1 MDSST
6 VPDSIVLDELPSN
19 PQSRSFETSAS
30 NSIQVDKTTPSPVSV
45 TQVAKSRYAVAAS
58 AKEGDTPLNSGQ
70 GNLEKQRELVESM
83 FPGEKAHYNAICS
96 NCSKDFG
103 NFKHEWLQKKELAFC
118 SETKIWWLA
127 FVEGKGMFCLLCRKH
142 DCHNP
147 QNKSAVFNKTP
158 ATRYRPATL
167 KEQVGTP
174 LSSHSHPGKRK
185 QQHQDAIYREMLQ
198 RTSFFQMQLDEER
211 LYGDEGLVKAFT
223 AFYFVAKEETANSKV
238 LPLLKLLEVLG
249 AREIGTFGHGSKVS
263 LHEIFCTIGEAVLDQ
278 IIDQIS
284 DSGCVGL
291 LCDEATDIATLEQM
305 LTFVQYV
312 HSGKVNVR
320 FLTINNLLAE
330 STSANAA
337 TMLAVLEQRF
347 Q

>member
-1 MDSST
+1 M
-6 VPDSIVLDELPSN
+6 
-19 PQSRSFETSAS
+19 
-30 NSIQVDKTTPSPVSV
+30 
-45 TQVAKSRYAVAAS
+45 TQVTKSRYAVAAS
-58 AKEGDTPLNSGQ
+58 ANKGDTPSDSGQ
-70 GNLEKQRELVESM
+70 EKLEKQRELVESM
-83 FPGEKAHYNAICS
+83 FPGEKVHHNAICS
-96 NCSKDFG
+96 NCSKDCG
-103 NFKHEWLQKKELAFC
+103 NLKHEWLHKKELAFC
-118 SETKIWWLA
+118 LETKIWRLA

-142 DCHNP
+142 DCQNP

-167 KEQVGTP
+167 KEHVGTP

-198 RTSFFQMQLDEER
+198 RTSFFQKQLDEER

-223 AFYFVAKEETANSKV
+223 AFYFIAKEEMANSKV

-249 AREIGTFGHGSKVS
+249 AREIGTFGHRSKGS
-263 LHEIFCTIGEAVLDQ
+263 LHEIFCTIGEVVLDQ

-291 LCDEATDIATLEQM
+291 LCDDVTDIATLEQM

-320 FLTINNLLAE
+320 FLTIDNLLAE

-337 TMLAVLEQRF
+337 TMLAVLEQHF
-347 Q
+347 QQLASRCQKLFPLQVMVRQ